1 MKDHISYPENI
12 KQEFVDIPQ
21 AVVTFF
27 QQRNQYIRLPRK
39 GKNGIAVTY
48 ASVQGKN
55 ATEVPREYFN
65 DDYLMQTT
73 EEYPLTNT
81 EEASKREADSS
92 TIEAIKFIFG
102 SGSYG
107 NIEKSYM
114 INTST
119 MPIKIKFSEKGKK
132 SKKTIYVKRPD
143 TNRIVG
149 HYFYSITSGIQE
161 IKYGFNRAVFVEEG
175 IHGNTLSKLDERIY
189 LLSQE
194 YKEGLVRATVQADLL
209 GLYRDVQNPR
219 NRIVDSK
226 MRTVLFDFNLIFKQ
240 RKPDEVN
247 ILLEKYLQRKD
258 FMDNNNRLIE
268 IYKEEQHNIVR
279 RLEERHKCFFKFVK
293 LVGNLADFTGRSIDE
308 RIRLFYGA
316 KNLENYFERKIEEYR
331 LV

>member
-1 MKDHISYPENI
+1 MKEDISYPENI

-27 QQRNQYIRLPRK
+27 QKRNQYIRLPKK

-55 ATEVPREYFN
+55 STDVPGEYFN
-65 DDYLMQTT
+65 DDYLMQKT
-73 EEYPLTNT
+73 EDYPFTNIV
-81 EEASKREADSS
+81 EASKREADAA

-102 SGSYG
+102 TGNYG
-107 NIEKSYM
+107 NIEKHYM

-132 SKKTIYVKRPD
+132 SKKAIYVKRPD
-143 TNRIVG
+143 TNRIAG
-149 HYFYSITSGIQE
+149 HYFYWRLSGIPE
-161 IKYGFNRAVFVEEG
+161 INYGFNRAVFVEEG

-194 YKEGLVRATVQADLL
+194 YKEGLIRATVHADLL
-209 GLYRDVQNPR
+209 GLYRDVKNPR
-219 NRIVDSK
+219 NRIIDSN
-226 MRTVLFDFNLIFKQ
+226 MRTVLFDFNLLFKQ
-240 RKPDEVN
+240 KNPDEKNV
-247 ILLEKYLQRKD
+247 LLEKYLERKD
-258 FMDNNNRLIE
+258 FMDNKLIE
-268 IYKEEQHNIVR
+268 VYRGEQHNIVKR
-279 RLEERHKCFFKFVK
+279 FEE
-293 LVGNLADFTGRSIDE
+293 GNRSLFGFARIIGGLTDFTGRSIDE

-316 KNLENYFERKIEEYR
+316 KNLEDYFEKKIEEYR